1 MIYEWYKQKKQ
12 EMPVCILLLRIG
24 DFYEAFDEDAEVLAK
39 VCGMVVFPRALSTGT
54 VPMAGFPVAVML
66 QNVIRLRRAG
76 YDVRTI
82 DLADK
87 WIWEDADGII
97 GEDQTNGYG

>member
-12 EMPVCILLLRIG
+12 EMPACILLLRIG

-39 VCGMVVFPRALSTGT
+39 VCGMVVFPRALSTGY

-66 QNVIRLRRAG
+66 QTIIRLRRAG
-76 YDVRTI
+76 HDVRTL
-82 DLADK
+82 DLEDK
-87 WIWEDADGII
+87 YAEDDCRRTENFG
-97 GEDQTNGYG
+97 N